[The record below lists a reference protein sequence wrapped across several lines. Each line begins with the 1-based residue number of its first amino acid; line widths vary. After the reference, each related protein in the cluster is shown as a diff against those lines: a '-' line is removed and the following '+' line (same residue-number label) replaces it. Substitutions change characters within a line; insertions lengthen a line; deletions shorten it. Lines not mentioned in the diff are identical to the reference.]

1 VGPAWRLLHVVD
13 MRACSVIDVLEKASQ
28 HDAPEDPPPSQR
40 KTLDVAALAS
50 IAGLH
55 DSHGNI
61 PLDRCVPV
69 RTHREAPATISRDEI
84 HVLLYVD
91 GATSLRRIAEET
103 ELSLP
108 QTLEVFFSLIARGLV
123 DVVDE
128 PRGRLASRE
137 RLTSN
142 G

>member
-1 VGPAWRLLHVVD
+1 
-13 MRACSVIDVLEKASQ
+13 MRACSVIDVLEKASP
-28 HDAPEDPPPSQR
+28 HDDPDDPPPSQR

-69 RTHREAPATISRDEI
+69 RTRQEAPATISRDEI

-91 GATSLRRIAEET
+91 GATSLRCIAEET
-103 ELSLP
+103 GLSLP

-137 RLTSN
+137 RLAPS